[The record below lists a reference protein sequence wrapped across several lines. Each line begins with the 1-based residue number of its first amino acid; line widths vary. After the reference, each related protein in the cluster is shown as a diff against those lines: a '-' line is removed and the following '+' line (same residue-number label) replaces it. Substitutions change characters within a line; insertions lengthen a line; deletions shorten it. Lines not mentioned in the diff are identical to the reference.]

1 MEIEDYEQKY
11 LKYKAKYQELKNSVK
26 NKTISMVGGNR
37 NTPPDNSLK
46 KNPEGIVG
54 GNRNTPQENT
64 FKYSSSVSESSNSDD
79 V

>member
-1 MEIEDYEQKY
+1 MEIDNYEQKY
-11 LKYKAKYQELKNSVK
+11 LKYKAKYQELKNRLK
-26 NKTISMVGGNR
+26 NKTMGM
-37 NTPPDNSLK
+37 
-46 KNPEGIVG
+46 VG